1 MLPELVL
8 QILVL
13 GLLGFVVFVF
23 GSLGTQMI
31 TDEQSSGSDRAY
43 GLVIVT
49 AVVIVGSRFAAHS
62 GLFG

>member
-1 MLPELVL
+1 MLPHLVL

-13 GLLGFVVFVF
+13 GLLGFVVFIF

-31 TDEQSSGSDRAY
+31 TDDESTLSDRAY
-43 GLVIVT
+43 GLVIVA